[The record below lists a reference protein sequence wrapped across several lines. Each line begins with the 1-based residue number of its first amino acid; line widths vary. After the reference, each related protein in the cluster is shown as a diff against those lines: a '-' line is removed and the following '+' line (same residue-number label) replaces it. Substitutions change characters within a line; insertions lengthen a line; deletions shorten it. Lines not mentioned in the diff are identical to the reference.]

1 MKSPPPIVAS
11 APTQRALELETLLEV
26 LAERAAT
33 DLGAEQ
39 LRSLAPAPS
48 QSVLESRRARFE
60 DADRLVP
67 AGSLVPPAERAFAP
81 LLARLG
87 HPTQGLEGADMVA
100 LAGLLRI
107 SEDAKRRIATSDP
120 PCQSLAE
127 RAAEVADLQAHV
139 DAIDRALDSRGN
151 VRDDASPRLVKLRS
165 RIHGVRDRLYS
176 DLGQLADQ
184 HREHLSEDTIP
195 MRGGRLVLIMQSGAP
210 GQSHGLT
217 HGRSGTGRSVYFE
230 PLEVVPLNNQ
240 LQQAVEDEE
249 AERRRVLRELS
260 DQLRNARDEVNATAR
275 FVADLDLLQA
285 LVRYRQV
292 SNGRLAALSGPHDLV
307 LVRARHPLLDP
318 QLADWREQALGMPG
332 HRDPVVPL
340 EIDLDVERRMLV
352 VTGPN
357 AGGKTVSLKTVGL
370 LALTHLC
377 GLPVPAA
384 PGSRIPFLRS
394 IVATVGDDQDLLADR
409 STFSGRL
416 MRLREAWESAGEDA
430 LVLVDELGSG
440 TDPEEG
446 SALSVAL
453 VEHLT
458 SQRCLAIAT
467 THLTRVAAAAMDLD
481 GALCAAMAFDRQTG
495 GPTYRLQPGPP
506 GGSEAIALGRRLG
519 LPESWLARADELM
532 GPEHRDL
539 RRLLAEVAATRQSLE
554 AEQSQVEREREDLA
568 LLLRRTAEREAE
580 LADEKKRV
588 GRESRAKLE
597 AFRLETKKRFA
608 DQIEKIRRTL
618 VSPQTGAAKRRR
630 LAAEATE
637 QVFAEAPVIVEEP
650 EVEAGPVVVGGPV
663 RHAAL
668 GWRGTLEKLDRGKAQ
683 VRVGGK
689 LLRCAESDL
698 VGDTAGPS
706 SSGPKRPSSGVRFES
721 KAVAGGNV
729 VPGLRVGGG
738 QATSTGNI
746 GASGGSPT
754 ELMLVGQRVE
764 PALERL
770 DKFLDQALLEGKS
783 EVRIVHGYGSGRLRR
798 AVREDLRRH
807 RAVASH
813 RAGGEG
819 EGGDGATVATLV
831 G

>member
-1 MKSPPPIVAS
+1 MSLPSAAAS
-11 APTQRALELETLLEV
+11 ASTQRALELETLLEV
-26 LAERAAT
+26 LAQRAAS
-33 DLGAEQ
+33 DLGAVKVRALEPA
-39 LRSLAPAPS
+39 RSTRA
-48 QSVLESRRARFE
+48 LEERRALFE

-67 AGSLVPPAERAFAP
+67 AGSLVPAADRAFEP
-81 LLARLG
+81 LLDRLAN
-87 HPTQGLEGADMVA
+87 PTQGLEGAEMVA

-107 SEDAKRRIATSDP
+107 SEQAKRRIAASDP
-120 PCQSLAE
+120 PCPNLAG
-127 RAAEVADLQAHV
+127 RASRVADLQAHI
-139 DAIDRALDSRGN
+139 DAIDRALDGRGN
-151 VRDDASPRLVKLRS
+151 VRDDASPFLVKLRS

-176 DLGQLADQ
+176 DLGKLADQ
-184 HREHLSEDTIP
+184 QREHLSEDTIP

-210 GQSHGLT
+210 GQGLGLT

-260 DQLRNARDEVNATAR
+260 DQLRTARDDVRASAQ
-275 FVADLDLLQA
+275 FVADLDLLQV
-285 LVRYRQV
+285 LVRYRQATD
-292 SNGRLAALSGPHDLV
+292 GRLATLSHQHDLV

-318 QLADWREQALGMPG
+318 QLAEWREQALGTPG

-340 EIDLDVERRMLV
+340 EIDLDADRRMLV

-377 GLPVPAA
+377 GLPIPATA
-384 PGSRIPFLRS
+384 GSRIPFLRS
-394 IVATVGDDQDLLADR
+394 VVATVGDEQDLLADR

-416 MRLREAWESAGEDA
+416 MRLREAWESADEDA
-430 LVLVDELGSG
+430 LILVDELGSG

-458 SQRCLAIAT
+458 RQRCLAIAT

-481 GALCAAMAFDRQTG
+481 GAQCAAMAFDRQTG

-519 LPESWLARADELM
+519 LPASWLARADELM

-539 RRLLAEVAATRQSLE
+539 RRMLAEVASTRQALE
-554 AEQSQVEREREDLA
+554 RARGEVEREREDLA
-568 LLLRRTAEREAE
+568 LLRRRSAEREAE

-597 AFRLETKKRFA
+597 AFRLETKKRFT
-608 DQIEKIRRTL
+608 DEVEKIRRTL
-618 VSPQTGAAKRRR
+618 ASPQTGAGKRRR

-637 QVFAEAPVIVEEP
+637 NMFAAAP
-650 EVEAGPVVVGGPV
+650 EVVDEPVLETGPVVVGGPV

-689 LLRCAESDL
+689 LLRCAEADL
-698 VGDTAGPS
+698 VGDSSRPPS
-706 SSGPKRPSSGVRFES
+706 SAPKARSGLSPRFES
-721 KAVAGGNV
+721 KVGAGSGA
-729 VPGLRVGGG
+729 VPGLRVGSAS
-738 QATSTGNI
+738 ATP
-746 GASGGSPT
+746 GASST

-770 DKFLDQALLEGKS
+770 DKFIDQALLDGKD
-783 EVRIVHGYGSGRLRR
+783 EVRVVHGYGSGRLRQ
-798 AVREDLRRH
+798 AVRECLRRH

-819 EGGDGATVATLV
+819 EGGDGATVAALV
-831 G
+831 D